1 VFLSLMPIIYVHVSK
16 AITRTRTVF
25 VLVALGTNI
34 AVPVTFR
41 EESWSVIAV
50 LVLITEKRSAILATA
65 SLVIKKTP

>member
-1 VFLSLMPIIYVHVSK
+1 
-16 AITRTRTVF
+16 